1 MLAVQFEVNEI
12 DPVRSRRCGYK
23 KPRTKPYLSYNDNL
37 LMKVP
42 TSISFVRFVSSS
54 RNENGGNK
62 EDKSKGDMHD
72 NTASIFIACSVYG
85 VHYVN

>member
-12 DPVRSRRCGYK
+12 DPVRWRRCGYK

-37 LMKVP
+37 LKVP
-42 TSISFVRFVSSS
+42 TSISFVSCVWSS
-54 RNENGGNK
+54 RNEKGDNK

-72 NTASIFIACSVYG
+72 HMASIFIACSAYG